1 VLVHILQVANFEYVD
16 EEEAEAARAEEARK
30 QAEADRKFA
39 EVTAAERAQYW
50 DNLLKEKYEEQHI
63 VEERTELGKGKR
75 SRKQVLDISS

>member
-1 VLVHILQVANFEYVD
+1 MANFEYVD

-30 QAEADRKFA
+30 QAEADRKCA

-50 DNLLKEKYEEQHI
+50 DSLLKDKYEEPHI
-63 VEERTELGKGKR
+63 EERTELGKVKR